1 MPGHAMKLRR
11 MMLAVL
17 LSVFFV
23 LFPVVQA
30 AELALPSG
38 DLIAPA
44 IKHTPIEKDIYAGQ
58 QVDIKATV
66 TDNVGVKNVTLFYR
80 DANAV
85 EFKRLKM
92 NRDLDSF
99 VYTTQL
105 TATDSAGLEY
115 YIQATDLAGN
125 TLLFGY
131 SFSPLTVAV
140 LPAADNIAAS
150 DNNNSNATMAT
161 ATVKVDEEKKKSGI
175 SKWVWIGL
183 GVVVAGAALSGGN
196 DSAPPPTTTTATG
209 SLTISGP
216 TP

>member
-1 MPGHAMKLRR
+1 MKLRR
-11 MMLAVL
+11 MMLVAL

-131 SFSPLTVAV
+131 SFSPLTIAV
-140 LPAADNIAAS
+140 VPAAMDAIAT
-150 DNNNSNATMAT
+150 DNSNTTVATS
-161 ATVKVDEEKKKSGI
+161 VKVGEEKSGI

-183 GVVVAGAALSGGN
+183 GVVVAGAALSGDGGGN
-196 DSAPPPTTTTATG
+196 DPEPPPTGT
-209 SLTISGP
+209 LTISGP

>member
-1 MPGHAMKLRR
+1 MKLFQIV
-11 MMLAVL
+11 LIVL
-17 LSVFFV
+17 LGFPLV
-23 LFPVVQA
+23 LSSVVQA

-44 IKHTPIEKDIYAGQ
+44 IEHTLIEKDIYSGQ

-66 TDNVGVKNVTLFYR
+66 TDNVGVKNVILFYR
-80 DANAV
+80 DANAA

-99 VYTTQL
+99 IYTAQL
-105 TATDSAGLEY
+105 TTTDSPGLEY

-131 SFSPLTVAV
+131 SFSPLTIAVVPVAMDGTTMDNSS
-140 LPAADNIAAS
+140 AA
-150 DNNNSNATMAT
+150 MAVS
-161 ATVKVDEEKKKSGI
+161 TVKADEEKEKSGI

-183 GVVVAGAALSGGN
+183 GVVAAGAALSGGGGN
-196 DSAPPPTTTTATG
+196 DSAEPPAATG
-209 SLTISGP
+209 GLIISGP

>member
-1 MPGHAMKLRR
+1 MKLLR
-11 MMLAVL
+11 MILVVL
-17 LSVFFV
+17 LSFSFV

-38 DLIAPA
+38 DLIAPVIEHA
-44 IKHTPIEKDIYAGQ
+44 PIEKDIYAGQ
-58 QVDIKATV
+58 QIDIKATV
-66 TDNVGVKNVTLFYR
+66 TDNVGVENVILFYR
-80 DANAV
+80 DANAA

-99 VYTTQL
+99 IYTAQL
-105 TATDSAGLEY
+105 IASDSPGLEY
-115 YIQATDLAGN
+115 YIQATDLGGN

-131 SFSPLTVAV
+131 SFSPLTIAV
-140 LPAADNIAAS
+140 VPAAMDSIAATDNSDTHAAIAAS
-150 DNNNSNATMAT
+150 
-161 ATVKVDEEKKKSGI
+161 TVKLDGEKKKSGI

-183 GVVVAGAALSGGN
+183 GVVVAGAALSGGGGGS
-196 DSAPPPTTTTATG
+196 DSTEPPAATG

>member
-1 MPGHAMKLRR
+1 MKLHRII
-11 MMLAVL
+11 LVA
-17 LSVFFV
+17 LSSFFFA
-23 LFPVVQA
+23 LFPVAQA

-38 DLIAPA
+38 DLIAPV
-44 IKHTPIEKDIYAGQ
+44 IEHTPIKKDIYTGEQ
-58 QVDIKATV
+58 IDIKATV
-66 TDNVGVKNVTLFYR
+66 TDNVGVKNVILFYR
-80 DANAV
+80 DADTV

-99 VYTTQL
+99 IYTAQL
-105 TATDSAGLEY
+105 AATDSPGLEY

-131 SFSPLTVAV
+131 SFSPLTIAVVPVAV
-140 LPAADNIAAS
+140 DNIAATDNS
-150 DNNNSNATMAT
+150 DTNAAAAAT
-161 ATVKVDEEKKKSGI
+161 PAVEEKKKSGI

-183 GVVVAGAALSGGN
+183 GVVAAGAALSGGGGN
-196 DSAPPPTTTTATG
+196 NSDPPPTTG